1 VSNEYFQDRV
11 NSDYKAE
18 IKEIAKE
25 ISEEE
30 IEFTILSETLLEERP
45 KTTINIKKHIK
56 ISKKN

>member
-1 VSNEYFQDRV
+1 MSNEYFQDRV